1 MRKIFTLILSI
12 MLILL
17 FLSACGGQSEGNA
30 KKTVNNYLSL
40 MKKGDTYE
48 ASKLLDGNDS
58 LIDVFNYK
66 YLDTIRE
73 EDIEKEIS
81 VSRVDFENMKSNGY
95 ESGTWEEYKEKMS
108 NLYTCDKCDV
118 ELYDGSIRIT
128 DGSRT
133 HKRYT
138 LLYDTEIA
146 NGLGNKLYKKVEF
159 KVEWDDVY
167 DEFKIDSIKV
177 R

>member
-1 MRKIFTLILSI
+1 MRKLITLTLSL
-12 MLILL
+12 MSILL

-30 KKTVNNYLSL
+30 KKTVNSYLSL

-73 EDIEKEIS
+73 EDMP
-81 VSRVDFENMKSNGY
+81 FELKVLRTEFEEGHILKNKY
-95 ESGTWEEYKEKMS
+95 ETWENYQEEIKLLYRCEKCEVIVDDYHIHTL
-108 NLYTCDKCDV
+108 NR
-118 ELYDGSIRIT
+118 GN
-128 DGSRT
+128 T
-133 HKRYT
+133 HKKYT

-146 NGLGNKLYKKVEF
+146 NGLGGKLYKKVEF
-159 KVEWDDVY
+159 DVEWDVAY
-167 DEFKIDSIKV
+167 DKFKITNINI